1 MRTTMSTL
9 RNTTLR
15 TAAVAALL
23 VAGAAAPA
31 AAQRA
36 SRGAAFAARTP
47 AAAGSSYDTVQV
59 ARARRLLDRAQQRWF
74 AYDIRRARRDYAQAT
89 DIMLDHDVYAGPAL
103 VSLAHATY
111 ASGDVAQAA
120 RVLVDAA
127 VEAARYGDLE
137 LQVTSLYDASLVYR
151 EVGDTKE
158 AKSIL
163 VDVNRLLASAYLPA
177 STKAEIERR
186 IAMRE

>member
-1 MRTTMSTL
+1 MRTMTKSTI
-9 RNTTLR
+9 RS
-15 TAAVAALL
+15 AAVAALL

-31 AAQRA
+31 AAQA
-36 SRGAAFAARTP
+36 PAAFAAHAP
-47 AAAGSSYDTVQV
+47 AAAGISYDTAKVE
-59 ARARRLLDRAQQRWF
+59 RARQLLERAQRRWY
-74 AYDIRRARRDYAQAT
+74 AYDIKRARRDYAQAT

-111 ASGDVAQAA
+111 ASGDVEQAA

-151 EVGDTKE
+151 ELGNTKE
-158 AKSIL
+158 ARSIIG
-163 VDVNRLLASAYLPA
+163 DVHRLLASPYLPS
-177 STKAEIERR
+177 STKAEVERR